1 MVGRIVDG
9 DAFRASRGRGA
20 VPHPAGQGA
29 GSERGARPSR
39 ALHRADPVGSPARRA
54 RPGAAL
60 RVDRRPAGR
69 ARLHD
74 TTLDW
79 AENLLEALASS
90 GRSGTDLLVAFR
102 TVTGFVMGVVQAQ
115 LTQPA
120 VDATDPDIARA
131 QALPPERYPRLIEIA
146 KAAARLGPDRE
157 FRAGF
162 DIVMAGLTAS

>member
-1 MVGRIVDG
+1 
-9 DAFRASRGRGA
+9 
-20 VPHPAGQGA
+20 
-29 GSERGARPSR
+29 
-39 ALHRADPVGSPARRA
+39 
-54 RPGAAL
+54 
-60 RVDRRPAGR
+60 
-69 ARLHD
+69 
-74 TTLDW
+74 
-79 AENLLEALASS
+79 
-90 GRSGTDLLVAFR
+90 
-102 TVTGFVMGVVQAQ
+102 MGVVQAQ